1 MAQLERGS
9 LLVAEPF
16 MGDPNFKR
24 SVVLLTEHAPDEGSV
39 GFVLNRLTEHGL
51 GELLETDLYTDIP
64 VYDGGPVQ
72 RNTLH
77 FIHRVPQ
84 MITGGLHIADDMY
97 WSGDFEQLRLYLKTD
112 YLNPADFRFFI
123 GYSGWAEGQLEQ
135 ELKEKAWFVTHADQE
150 TIFSTDSE
158 AFWNTILRKM
168 GGRYRYMVNAPHN
181 PRFN

>member
-1 MAQLERGS
+1 M
-9 LLVAEPF
+9 LVAEPF
-16 MGDPNFKR
+16 MGDPNFNR
-24 SVVLLTEHAPDEGSV
+24 SVVLLTEHQPDEGSI
-39 GFVLNRLTEHGL
+39 GFVLNRPTEHHL
-51 GELLETDLYTDIP
+51 GELLELDLPHAIP

-84 MITGGLHIADDMY
+84 MLQGGLPVGDDMY

-123 GYSGWAEGQLEQ
+123 GYSGWSPGQLED
-135 ELKEKAWFVTHADQE
+135 ELQEKAWFLTQADQE
-150 TIFSTDSE
+150 TVFSTDSE
-158 AFWNTILRKM
+158 SFWNTILKKM
-168 GGRYRYMVNAPHN
+168 GGKYRFMVNAPSN